1 MDIQKFLDKKPDWGY
16 LPALYIV
23 KQNVEGNNAYRCGLS
38 GGMQFKDSDR
48 VYGSDKPGSLS
59 GLLSRMSMYMGFW
72 TNGSPKPFGI
82 IYAALQ
88 IKSQLVA
95 LPDQRLGTDS
105 SGNVINI
112 NNASQTLVRVRERDF
127 HDILDSRNLR
137 WDKER
142 KNELFVPKKNGVED
156 LISAMRQVQGEK
168 MYVFSEDNIREDV
181 YYKGGSKRAASLVVN
196 TSQKSMQSRIAAEE
210 NRAPSITIKL
220 SRKAI
225 EELKSDSLT
234 KFTRLLKLI
243 DEVDDTKKVN
253 SSMVTGLNN
262 TNPKFMASAVSK
274 LVKVVAPRRSGRLAK
289 KLPVKM

>member
-1 MDIQKFLDKKPDWGY
+1 MFLDKKPDWGY

-156 LISAMRQVQGEK
+156 LISAMRQVEGNK
-168 MYVFSEDNIREDV
+168 MYLFSKDTIKEDV
-181 YYKGGSKRAASLVVN
+181 YYKGGSKRAASSVVN
-196 TSQKSMQSRIAAEE
+196 TSKKTMQPRAAAEE
-210 NRAPSITIKL
+210 NRAPSVTIKL
-220 SRKAI
+220 SKRAI
-225 EELKSDSLT
+225 DELKSDSP
-234 KFTRLLKLI
+234 KRFAQLLKLL
-243 DEVDDTKKVN
+243 DEVDGPKQKDLAAGVVN
-253 SSMVTGLNN
+253 KDIQSI
-262 TNPKFMASAVSK
+262 AK
-274 LVKVVAPRRSGRLAK
+274 LVKVVAPRRSGRIA
-289 KLPVKM
+289 KLPVKV

>member
-1 MDIQKFLDKKPDWGY
+1 
-16 LPALYIV
+16 
-23 KQNVEGNNAYRCGLS
+23 
-38 GGMQFKDSDR
+38 
-48 VYGSDKPGSLS
+48 
-59 GLLSRMSMYMGFW
+59 
-72 TNGSPKPFGI
+72 
-82 IYAALQ
+82 
-88 IKSQLVA
+88 
-95 LPDQRLGTDS
+95 
-105 SGNVINI
+105 
-112 NNASQTLVRVRERDF
+112 
-127 HDILDSRNLR
+127 
-137 WDKER
+137 
-142 KNELFVPKKNGVED
+142 
-156 LISAMRQVQGEK
+156 

-196 TSQKSMQSRIAAEE
+196 TSQKSMQPRIAAEE